1 MRLFS
6 EIRNQEISDGFYQ
19 QIASTLTRGL
29 IERERV
35 QRYADWLVTQANHA
49 HALRRMDVVEE
60 ASRILLC
67 LPLPREYKGIGHYYA
82 AVSAGRRGA
91 VADARTLLERV
102 AEEGS
107 LKVRARALMSLG
119 SCCYKLEER
128 DFGFSIFVEAS
139 RAAKHI
145 QRLDPL
151 VALTI
156 LRMTAVVK
164 GEYGDHKRSLDDLER
179 IFPLAQAVGREYP
192 PLLSDYLN
200 SYAVELAAVGRL
212 EEASNVSRIVLASPY
227 ASAYPEWRETFD
239 EIAERGL
246 RPSRSVVGFCETA
259 SAAPMPDNVVR
270 LSEFARADE
279 GASSQPRLGIQPGTV
294 VDIEMWKTTRMPKES
309 RTTPRLSKDDIKA
322 MSRGEKRATIGEL
335 IYSESVSEQAL
346 EAIIAAAEELIAK
359 DKPKN

>member
-1 MRLFS
+1 M
-6 EIRNQEISDGFYQ
+6 ID
-19 QIASTLTRGL
+19 T
-29 IERERV
+29 
-35 QRYADWLVTQANHA
+35 
-49 HALRRMDVVEE
+49 HALRRYAEGLIVLAERAYRLGRMDTTEE
-60 ASRILLC
+60 AGRILRS
-67 LPLPREYKGIGHYYA
+67 LPLSREYAVVGSYYGAICIGR
-82 AVSAGRRGA
+82 AGQVTHARR
-91 VADARTLLERV
+91 VFERV

-107 LKVRARALMSLG
+107 LGFRARSMVSLG
-119 SCCYKLEER
+119 GYCHKLGELQLAL
-128 DFGFSIFVEAS
+128 GFFVEAG
-139 RAAKHI
+139 RAAQHI
-145 QRLDPL
+145 RPFDPP
-151 VALTI
+151 VALGI
-156 LRMTAVVK
+156 HMATAALK
-164 GEYGDHKRSLDDLER
+164 GDAGDHKRSLEDLER
-179 IFPLAQAVGREYP
+179 IFPLARAVGGTSP
-192 PLLSDYLN
+192 PLFSDYLN
-200 SYAVELAAVGRL
+200 SYAVELAGVGRL
-212 EEASNVSRIVLASPY
+212 EEARNVSRIVLASPY

-279 GASSQPRLGIQPGTV
+279 GASSEPRLGIQPGTV

-359 DKPKN
+359 DRAKN